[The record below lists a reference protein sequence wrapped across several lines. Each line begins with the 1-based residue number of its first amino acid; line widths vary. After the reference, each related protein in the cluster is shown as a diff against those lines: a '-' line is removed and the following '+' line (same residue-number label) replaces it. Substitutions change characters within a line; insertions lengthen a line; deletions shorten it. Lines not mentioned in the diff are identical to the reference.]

1 MLILTRSPRY
11 PHQTIIAY
19 PDDEGPDSPHAIV
32 IDVLGVQGNQVKI
45 GIHAPDNVKLVR
57 SELVTRPKKLAV

>member
-1 MLILTRSPRY
+1 MLILTRS

-19 PDDEGPDSPHAIV
+19 PDGQGPDSPLAIE
-32 IDVLGVQGNQVKI
+32 IHVLTVHGNQVKI
-45 GIHAPDNVKLVR
+45 GIRASDRVKIVR